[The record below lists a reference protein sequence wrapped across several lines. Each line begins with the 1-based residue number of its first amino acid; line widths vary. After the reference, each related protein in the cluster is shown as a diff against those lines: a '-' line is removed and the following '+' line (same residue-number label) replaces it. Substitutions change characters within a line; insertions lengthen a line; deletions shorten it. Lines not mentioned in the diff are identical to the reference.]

1 MTAPQTPNPYLPSQR
16 FFPEDPSFLHREL
29 NNSYVDIA
37 KSVNLREIGVYSQ
50 SLTATG
56 QVFEVLPGTQSQEA
70 QRQIYIIGAIAP
82 GATSST
88 DHNLINFTMF
98 THIYGVAQTSTNIWE
113 PLPYASVTA
122 NANVELSVTQ
132 TQIVIKNG
140 AAAPAITSVIVVLE
154 FI

>member
-1 MTAPQTPNPYLPSQR
+1 MSSGPNPYLPSQR
-16 FFPEDPSFLHREL
+16 FFPEDQKLLQREL

-37 KSVNLREIGVYSQ
+37 KSVNIREIGVYSE

-56 QVFEVLPGTQSQEA
+56 QTFEFLDTSRSQEA
-70 QRQIYIIGAIAP
+70 QRQVYNIGAINA
-82 GATSST
+82 GATLNT
-88 DHNLINFTMF
+88 DHGLSGFTLF
-98 THIYGVAQTSTNIWE
+98 TRIYGVAQTTTNVWE

-122 NANVELSVTQ
+122 NANVELSVTM

-140 AAAPAITSVIVVLE
+140 AAAPNISQVIVVLE